1 MEILLIGLPISALV
15 GYLLGKNKGQGAA
28 GAVGGLLLGPIGWLI
43 VACAKSEGM
52 RKCPF
57 CAEEIK
63 AEATV
68 CRYCGRDVPSYS
80 PPPETTPTP
89 FVLKAHWRKSDYAIL
104 VIVITVGVGLMV
116 AAFTGYL
123 H

>member
-1 MEILLIGLPISALV
+1 MEILLIALPISALV

-52 RKCPF
+52 RKCPY

-63 AEATV
+63 AEASV
-68 CRYCGRDVPSYS
+68 CRYCSRDVPSCS
-80 PPPETTPTP
+80 LPAKPKPL
-89 FVLKAHWRKSDYAIL
+89 VLKTHWRKSDYAIL
-104 VIVITVGVGLMV
+104 AIIITVGVGLIV